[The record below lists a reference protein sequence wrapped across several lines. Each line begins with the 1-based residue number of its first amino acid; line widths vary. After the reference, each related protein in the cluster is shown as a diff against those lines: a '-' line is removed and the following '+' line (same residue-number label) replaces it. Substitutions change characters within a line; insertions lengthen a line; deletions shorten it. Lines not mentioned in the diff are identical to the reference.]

1 MERVLKISYNWKC
14 TNSSSEEVLDHHKE
28 YLEESAF
35 DRIAEM
41 MKEGYTS
48 GELSDNIHCVHD
60 EDDHEGTEYT
70 GWWSVSKED
79 S

>member
-1 MERVLKISYNWKC
+1 MERVLKISYNW
-14 TNSSSEEVLDHHKE
+14 TNNDNESGEVLEHHKE

-35 DRIAEM
+35 DRIGYM
-41 MKEGYTS
+41 MKQGYTS
-48 GELSDNIHCVHD
+48 GELSDNLHSQ
-60 EDDHEGTEYT
+60 EDPADHEGTSYS